1 MINFRGYTQYTK
13 VKKLY
18 KIDINFINEFM
29 IRFRHFLLICTI
41 IMHNELFELVKND
54 YSLQHW
60 YMAYIYAVKIDDQS
74 ILPGTSSNMYIV
86 STFVTISMIL
96 TGAVTVEG
104 LYNCL
109 YCLYCSSALIRM

>member
-1 MINFRGYTQYTK
+1 MINFTGYTQCTK

-60 YMAYIYAVKIDDQS
+60 YMAYKYAVKIDDQS
-74 ILPGTSSNMYIV
+74 ILPSISSNEHVYCFNSCYNINHLDWHCNSRGYV
-86 STFVTISMIL
+86 LLFVLSFNT
-96 TGAVTVEG
+96 
-104 LYNCL
+104 NKKNQ
-109 YCLYCSSALIRM
+109 